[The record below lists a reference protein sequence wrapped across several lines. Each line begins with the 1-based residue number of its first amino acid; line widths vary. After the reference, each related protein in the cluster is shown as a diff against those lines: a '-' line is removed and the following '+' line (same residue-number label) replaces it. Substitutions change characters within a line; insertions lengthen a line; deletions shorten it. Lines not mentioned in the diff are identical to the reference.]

1 MNRPAQIG
9 LNQSHPWILP
19 YSAVALSFELA
30 PSPVFFIQTGLH
42 RINSFGSSVSPR
54 CVNLPSIQSEML
66 PFVSSFL
73 IYHALR

>member
-42 RINSFGSSVSPR
+42 RINSFGSSVAPDVLTYRSFNQK
-54 CVNLPSIQSEML
+54 CYLSCLVSLFIML
-66 PFVSSFL
+66 
-73 IYHALR
+73 

>member
-19 YSAVALSFELA
+19 CSAVASVICTGS
-30 PSPVFFIQTGLH
+30 SPVFFIQTGLH

-54 CVNLPSIQSEML
+54 YVNLPSIQSEML